1 MLKKLTAL
9 LLKNNGSTISTYNV
23 TDDGDANQKIDYAYY
38 LTTSQEIDEIFIV
51 YDDAE
56 SETITVKEIE
66 ECKFSV
72 YKIVFLNRWGAFQD
86 LFYFKK
92 SVNTL
97 DSRSEDFNRSI
108 F

>member
-1 MLKKLTAL
+1 MTMQ
-9 LLKNNGSTISTYNV
+9 NC
-23 TDDGDANQKIDYAYY
+23 
-38 LTTSQEIDEIFIV
+38 
-51 YDDAE
+51 
-56 SETITVKEIE
+56 ETITVKEIE

-108 F
+108 FEARQVSYIEREGECEENYTYNVYSTTAHTKKTFNANATESISLNTGFVC